1 MALGSIH
8 DAAAAG
14 DLDAVKK
21 ILEQDPGQVNQ
32 DDQYE
37 WRPIFHAGL
46 RRHYDVVKYLIDCG
60 ADLAA
65 HDGYVI
71 HYAGEVPNNK
81 EVVSLLIAYGGLDAH
96 TKPGSEIARQFIYA
110 VFLANVERVN
120 AMMRDNSGLVEERY
134 ARGDT
139 ALHHATRNGDLE
151 IVKQLVSSGA
161 AVNAIADQGHFP
173 LYCAAGHGHV
183 ETTQYLI
190 ENGADLQTRL
200 SDGKTVT
207 EWLRQYADHDRR
219 LKSTLEVLAG

>member
-1 MALGSIH
+1 MKLGSIH
-8 DAAAAG
+8 DAAANG
-14 DLDAVKK
+14 DLDLIKK
-21 ILEQDPGQVNQ
+21 IVQQDPGSVNQ

-46 RRHYDVVKYLIDCG
+46 RRHYEVVKYLIDAG

-65 HDGYVI
+65 HDGYAI
-71 HYAGEVPNNK
+71 HYAGEVPDNK

-96 TKPGSEIARQFIYA
+96 AKPSSETARQFIYA
-110 VFLANVERVN
+110 VFLANVQRVN
-120 AMMRDNSGLVEERY
+120 AMLRDNAKLVQECY

-161 AVNAIADQGHFP
+161 DVNATSDHGHFP

-183 ETTQYLI
+183 ETTRYLI
-190 ENGADLQTRL
+190 EHGAIVQARL
-200 SDGKTVT
+200 SDGKTVV
-207 EWLRQYADHDRR
+207 EWLKQFSDHDRR
-219 LKSTLEVLAG
+219 LRACLDVLE